1 MNDGIII
8 LIIVFSL
15 FFIGSFSI
23 LMSVIFEKE
32 EVQIRIRKK
41 PKQPSIEQIYE
52 QQEDFEIKE
61 DYEY

>member
-1 MNDGIII
+1 
-8 LIIVFSL
+8 
-15 FFIGSFSI
+15 
-23 LMSVIFEKE
+23 MSVIFEKE